1 MSYTN
6 LMESAP
12 EQPRKGGEI
21 IPFPTKESVDAELK
35 RLEQAVAVAF
45 KELMDANN
53 KDAPAAAE
61 LFDIAAEL
69 NRAKTDEER
78 RERTIQLD
86 AARQRRNEVWDEIGK
101 ARKSYAEAKAA
112 YEAAKEELETKPVKR
127 RKAA

>member
-35 RLEQAVAVAF
+35 RFEQAVAVAF

-101 ARKSYAEAKAA
+101 ARKSYAEAKGV
-112 YEAAKEELETKPVKR
+112 L
-127 RKAA
+127 

>member
-1 MSYTN
+1 MSYTEV
-6 LMESAP
+6 MGSP
-12 EQPRKGGEI
+12 ERSRKEGNV
-21 IPFPTKESVDAELK
+21 IPLPEREGAGMGLKE
-35 RLEQAVAVAF
+35 LEQAVAVVF

>member
-1 MSYTN
+1 MG
-6 LMESAP
+6 L
-12 EQPRKGGEI
+12 
-21 IPFPTKESVDAELK
+21 KE
-35 RLEQAVAVAF
+35 LEQAVAVAF